1 MKSQNQTLEGEQTN
15 METKTEEKTSTPSLD
30 AAAPSNLAAPS
41 TGTVLSPWQPPTW
54 DQKRRELARKSVCPP
69 ATTDDEFDFFMAWC
83 MRTGLDPFIQQAYL
97 VPRRVKDAQG
107 NWVEKMQPQAA
118 VGGMAARADA
128 LPDFRGMR
136 SGIVYAGD
144 EFMVDENA
152 EDSKTAI
159 THRWSLEARIKSG
172 GKDWKKKPIGAWA
185 HIQRVGRAVPVT
197 YLTLEERKPLKND
210 GTPLASPFW
219 TDDKAPAQLR
229 KCCEAEQYRK
239 GYPNI
244 FGGTYIGGEMEHAQE
259 REVNEPPATPKTPT
273 GKSDA
278 LRDRLGVKPVA
289 KPTTVDAAAVPNPDA
304 KPEAKKAPAIDEV
317 RFGPLKGKKIVDCS
331 TTELADALS
340 VAHQQLANSTGK
352 ESWLKSVKEGVDAI
366 DAEID
371 LREKGGA
378 VDEAPAADAK
388 PATRQPGEEG

>member
-1 MKSQNQTLEGEQTN
+1 
-15 METKTEEKTSTPSLD
+15 METKSEEKTITP
-30 AAAPSNLAAPS
+30 AIEGTPQPSNLAAPS
-41 TGTVLSPWQPPTW
+41 TTTVISPWEPPTW

-97 VPRRVKDAQG
+97 VPRRVKDAAG

-152 EDSKTAI
+152 EDSKAAI

-185 HIQRVGRAVPVT
+185 HIQRVGRVVPVT

-259 REVNEPPATPKTPT
+259 REVNAPPAAVTSPT

-278 LRDRLGVKPVA
+278 LRGRLGVKPVDA
-289 KPTTVDAAAVPNPDA
+289 PKTVNAGAVPNPDA
-304 KPEAKKAPAIDEV
+304 KPEAKKPPPIDEI
-317 RFGPLKGKKIVDCS
+317 RFGPHKGTKI
-331 TTELADALS
+331 ADASGIELEEALK
-340 VAHQQLANSTGK
+340 VAHEQLANSTGK
-352 ESWLKSVKEGVDAI
+352 ESWLKSVREGVDAI

-371 LREKGGA
+371 RREKGDGSAEDTGA
-378 VDEAPAADAK
+378 VPETP
-388 PATRQPGEEG
+388 TRQPGEEG